1 MFRPSR
7 PEDWEGYRDVITD
20 LYGSKKLKDVMK
32 DMERHYYFK
41 ATYENYLFFLLPLPP
56 LSCLFW
62 PSSLGAWSETALF
75 WGGGSLHRRSER
87 LSMLTL
93 AAQSVE
99 KSSIKPKLRN
109 GISTTS
115 IPKDRNT

>member
-41 ATYENYLFFLLPLPP
+41 ATYEIVYSFLLPLSP
-56 LSCLFW
+56 LFCLFW
-62 PSSLGAWSETALF
+62 PFSLRA
-75 WGGGSLHRRSER
+75 
-87 LSMLTL
+87 
-93 AAQSVE
+93 
-99 KSSIKPKLRN
+99 
-109 GISTTS
+109 
-115 IPKDRNT
+115 